1 VADFT
6 PGDDLSLALAAAS
19 NADLVSMARFRQADL
34 EVTTK
39 PDRTPVTDADRAVED
54 SIRATLRQAR
64 PDDQILGEERGHSTG
79 ASSSREWVIDPIDGT
94 SGFLRGLPVWATMI
108 ALTVEGIPRVGVVSA
123 PALGQ
128 RWWAAEGLGAWTR
141 KKGGSPERLSV
152 SKVASLDDAFISYN
166 NLPGWLEAGHQT
178 SLMELVTRAWRSRA
192 FGDFWAYMLV
202 AEGQIDV
209 AGEWDLQPYDI
220 AALWPIVMEAGGEF
234 SSLTGEKD
242 IRTGSALATNG
253 ALHAEVVSII
263 RGGD

>member
-6 PGDDLSLALAAAS
+6 PGDDLSLALSAAS

-34 EVTTK
+34 DITTK

-54 SIRATLRQAR
+54 SIRAALRQAR
-64 PDDQILGEERGHSTG
+64 PDDQILGEERGHSSGTN
-79 ASSSREWVIDPIDGT
+79 SSREWVIDPIDGT

-108 ALTVEGIPRVGVVSA
+108 ALTIDGIPRVGVVSA

-128 RWWAAEGLGAWTR
+128 RWWAADGLGAWTR

-152 SKVASLDDAFISYN
+152 SKVSSLSDAFISYN

-220 AALWPIVMEAGGEF
+220 AALWPIVCEAGGDF

-253 ALHAEVVSII
+253 ALHAEVVAIV